1 MATKTSRGL
10 QEAHEEGPGQLHHI
24 TLLPVGRLLKRQKQ
38 PSPRCKCQ
46 GRRQQ
51 PYARI
56 CKKKNPAGHKDTY
69 VFIFVNRKMVKHWS
83 KAQYGCAA
91 SFTRDALT
99 SGQALCN
106 SILLG
111 TACAGVWGWK
121 SSTGP
126 SQLTWLHDLWHL
138 AGSWTSK

>member
-1 MATKTSRGL
+1 MQMPR
-10 QEAHEEGPGQLHHI
+10 QEA
-24 TLLPVGRLLKRQKQ
+24 TAV
-38 PSPRCKCQ
+38 CQ
-46 GRRQQ
+46 NMQ
-51 PYARI
+51 
-56 CKKKNPAGHKDTY
+56 KKKNPAGHKDTY

-111 TACAGVWGWK
+111 TACAGV
-121 SSTGP
+121 
-126 SQLTWLHDLWHL
+126 
-138 AGSWTSK
+138 